1 MKAARA
7 AAVEIRRSKRSF
19 EKKLAMN
26 IDLDRKSF
34 YAYVRSRSRSR
45 HVVGPLV
52 DDQGDTTNSPQDLAE
67 KFNTYFSSVFTV
79 ENLSNLP
86 TADKIFHGAE
96 SDKLQEVLFDETTV
110 RKKLEKLR
118 SDKASGVDELSP
130 RILA

>member
-52 DDQGDTTNSPQDLAE
+52 DNQGDTTNSPQDLAK
-67 KFNTYFSSVFTV
+67 KFNTFFISVH
-79 ENLSNLP
+79 S
-86 TADKIFHGAE
+86 
-96 SDKLQEVLFDETTV
+96 
-110 RKKLEKLR
+110 
-118 SDKASGVDELSP
+118 
-130 RILA
+130 